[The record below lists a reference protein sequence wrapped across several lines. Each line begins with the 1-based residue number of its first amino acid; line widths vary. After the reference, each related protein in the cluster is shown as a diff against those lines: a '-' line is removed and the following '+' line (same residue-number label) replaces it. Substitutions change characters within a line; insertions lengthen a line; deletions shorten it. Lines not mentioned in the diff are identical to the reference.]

1 MAEMRILLLNG
12 LNLNTALPNPI
23 STARARLPTSSG
35 WWATGQSRPER
46 TAGFQSNVEGEM
58 IDWLQREAPAADGL
72 IINAASYTHTSLA
85 LRDTITAVAI
95 PAVEVHI
102 SNIYRREEFRHH
114 SYISPVCVGG
124 IFGLGVQGYE
134 LAVDALLR
142 HIKGTGRSWQTMF
155 MVKSLS

>member
-1 MAEMRILLLNG
+1 MRILLLNG
-12 LNLNTALPNPI
+12 PNLNTLGTREPEIYGSNTLADI
-23 STARARLPTSSG
+23 ERMVGDRARA
-35 WWATGQSRPER
+35 
-46 TAGFQSNVEGEM
+46 AGAEVRAFQSNVEGEM
-58 IDWLQREAPAADGL
+58 IDWLQREAPAAHGL

-142 HIKGTGRSWQTMF
+142 HIKGTE
-155 MVKSLS
+155 

>member
-12 LNLNTALPNPI
+12 PNLNTLGTREPDI
-23 STARARLPTSSG
+23 YGTSTLADIERLVGDRAKS
-35 WWATGQSRPER
+35 
-46 TAGFQSNVEGEM
+46 AGADVRAFQSNVEGEM

-142 HIKGTGRSWQTMF
+142 HIKGTE
-155 MVKSLS
+155 